1 MKTAVQIDRD
11 FISLRPAS
19 EIMKLS
25 RLGSFHQSKL
35 SFLRSFIREFKD
47 WEFKTEYFNLDS
59 NGHGEIVY
67 SLNFEGK
74 SYSLI
79 CFANHLDASER
90 SDRVIATKWDSS
102 FVLFDGIPKQEDIQ
116 RLKNNVPLQEQ
127 GRATFKELALS
138 RANKS
143 VRTFEHVVNSLSE
156 GKQPDKKFLSKVGY
170 LYRTTAVYGSGKFGL
185 ADRFMISDRPELKG
199 PFRLEM
205 MLVYFVRK
213 FTIDQVNHTA
223 KAKNPASAVSLD
235 DDIARNLGIGNSTG
249 LGMAPFIVNHPTLL
263 HQWVVAREKA
273 LQIVRSIQKVSDEER
288 DKFQKYLKQSM
299 NNMETW
305 LTDSEFQTKKNNS
318 LKKDLE
324 YFKTYFNDL
333 GTKDYFWNEVY
344 LWVSNNMEDEGIEF
358 IVSLMMEPYGKLVEP
373 LCHDRSVDEDQHFTI
388 EGSRPTKDIKEIIEN
403 YYRWLIPLDF
413 GKKNN
418 ITNFWYYSKNKQEP
432 RLSNR
437 FEEDGS
443 ENELPLA
450 IARDIKKLYLEISK
464 FAPKATIAEFLLSN
478 QELRYVV
485 RRVLICEKFPYSE
498 IQDNTTADTIIPIDM
513 LRLKLSYFGAVR
525 FDPRS
530 DLWLRITMYQ
540 GAPLPHE
547 MKFSDDSWAYSSL
560 N

>member
-288 DKFQKYLKQSM
+288 EKFQKYLKQSM

-373 LCHDRSVDEDQHFTI
+373 LCHDMSVDEDQHFTI

-547 MKFSDDSWAYSSL
+547 MKFSVDSWAYRSL